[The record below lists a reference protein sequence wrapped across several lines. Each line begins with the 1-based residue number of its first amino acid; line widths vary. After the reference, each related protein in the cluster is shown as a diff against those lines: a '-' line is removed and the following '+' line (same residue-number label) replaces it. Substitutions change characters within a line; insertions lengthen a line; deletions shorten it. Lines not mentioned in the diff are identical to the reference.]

1 MSSSR
6 AVIRDLDVMESIVSN
21 RNDLEWDGWD
31 VIHYRPKAASF
42 MNPRGA
48 FRNGE
53 WNLATRYPIT
63 EKGWIVPG
71 RLFNV
76 DR

>member
-6 AVIRDLDVMESIVSN
+6 AVIRDLDAMESIVEGRS
-21 RNDLEWDGWD
+21 DLEWDGWD

-42 MNPRGA
+42 MNTKGA
-48 FRNGE
+48 FRNGV

-63 EKGWIVPG
+63 EKGWIVPR

-76 DR
+76 DG